1 MNVLIVALCGLL
13 GYVLGSIPFG
23 YLIVKAVKGIDIREV
38 GSGRTGGTNAYRAAG
53 VPAGLATALLDVGK
67 GALAVTVVRAY
78 FPQTLG
84 WAEALTGIG
93 VILGHN
99 YSCFLGFRGGA
110 GGATAVGTGMA
121 LWWGAGIPALLLGCV
136 MVFGVGYASLATLI
150 AGLSVAVVFTLA
162 AIFHWE
168 NFNWSYAAYGW
179 TVFGLC
185 VIALRP
191 NIERLRK
198 GTEKRVEILKRSKGL
213 NGA

>member
-13 GYVLGSIPFG
+13 GYLLGSIPFG
-23 YLIVKAVKGIDIREV
+23 YLIVKAVKGIDIRDV

-53 VPAGLATALLDVGK
+53 IPAGLATALLDVGK

-121 LWWGAGIPALLLGCV
+121 LWWGAGVPALLLGCV

-162 AIFHWE
+162 AIFGWE

-179 TVFGLC
+179 TVFVLC